1 MKSELREGEAM
12 KIRIELDADSI
23 ETEVVIRT
31 AQYSEEVSRIQE
43 ALEQANQ
50 RPIAFYRDTSEYF
63 VELKSILFFE
73 TDGAKIYAHSKDNAY
88 EVKLKLYELEERLPT
103 YFCRISKSTI
113 ANTRAVYALDKSFLG
128 TSTIHFYETHKQV
141 HVSRH
146 YYQILKEKL
155 NETR

>member
-1 MKSELREGEAM
+1 M

-31 AQYSEEVSRIQE
+31 AQYSEEVARIQE

-73 TDGAKIYAHSKDNAY
+73 TDGAKIYAHSKDNTY

-113 ANTRAVYALDKSFLG
+113 ANTKAVYALEAFVW
-128 TSTIHFYETHKQV
+128 H
-141 HVSRH
+141 
-146 YYQILKEKL
+146 
-155 NETR
+155 